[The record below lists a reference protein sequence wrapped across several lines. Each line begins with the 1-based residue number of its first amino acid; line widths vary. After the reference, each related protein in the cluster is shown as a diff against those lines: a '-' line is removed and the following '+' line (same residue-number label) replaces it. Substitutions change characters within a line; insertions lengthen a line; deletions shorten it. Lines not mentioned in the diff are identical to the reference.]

1 VLQTCNR
8 VKALS
13 LFRNAISENKLS
25 EVANLTSQIKVSSL
39 VIDIN
44 LFYFL
49 SIFYGLY
56 PVYRRKSVH
65 AALLQHVV

>member
-1 VLQTCNR
+1 

-13 LFRNAISENKLS
+13 LFKNAISENKLS

-39 VIDIN
+39 VVIDIN

-49 SIFYGLY
+49 SIFYGLF